1 MPNTIFHGNVEKWRL
16 FHAANMTDREPT
28 TWSEGAD
35 IGIGVEAVEKL
46 HHVHHPVAPDE
57 FHRTEFL
64 AVWEKNIDC
73 HRGPIGDGQIAD
85 EFSEGGDVI

>member
-16 FHAANMTDREPT
+16 FHAANMTDMER
-28 TWSEGAD
+28 GAD

-46 HHVHHPVAPDE
+46 HHVHHPVVPGE
-57 FHRTEFL
+57 FYRAEFL
-64 AVWEKNIDC
+64 AVWEKNIDR

-85 EFSEGGDVI
+85 ELSEGGDVI